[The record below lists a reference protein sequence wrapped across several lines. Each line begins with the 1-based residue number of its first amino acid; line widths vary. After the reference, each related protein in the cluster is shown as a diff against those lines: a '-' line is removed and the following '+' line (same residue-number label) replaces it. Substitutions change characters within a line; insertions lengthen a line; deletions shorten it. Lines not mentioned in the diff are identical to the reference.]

1 MRKFTVNGNDADQRL
16 DKFVAKA
23 TEGLPASL
31 MYKYIRKK
39 RIKVNGRRAE
49 EKQKLAA
56 GDVVEMYIP
65 DEFFSGDTSGAE
77 YSRAAVKLDVV
88 YEDENVLLV
97 NKRPGVLVH
106 TGDGGDR
113 VPSEEAERETLIFA
127 VKSYLV
133 KRGEYDPAAENSFAP
148 AFCNRIDRNTG
159 GIVIAAKN
167 ARALRAVNAAIRERK
182 IRKLYL
188 CAVHGVPEKREA
200 TLSGWLAKDSASRT
214 VRITETKPKNDPEA
228 REIVTG
234 YRVVAVNREKNV
246 SLLEAE
252 LFTGRT
258 HQIRAHLAY
267 LGHPLVGD
275 GKYGVNREDRKAGFS
290 HQALCSYRTV
300 FCEKEGPLDYLCGK
314 EFTVPPTEDNI
325 PFLRLFPGLDPS
337 DI

>member
-1 MRKFTVNGNDADQRL
+1 MRKFTVNSNDADQRL
-16 DKFVAKA
+16 DKFVMKA
-23 TEGLPASL
+23 TEGLPTSL

-39 RIKVNGRRAE
+39 RIKVNDKRAE
-49 EKQKLAA
+49 EKQKLAE
-56 GDVVEMYIP
+56 GDVVEMFIP

-77 YSRAAVKLDVV
+77 YGRAAVSVDVI
-88 YEDENVLLV
+88 YEDENMLLV

-113 VPSEEAERETLIFA
+113 TPSEEAERSTLIFA

-133 KRGEYDPAAENSFAP
+133 KRGEYDPEAENSFSP
-148 AFCNRIDRNTG
+148 AFCNRIDRNTA

-167 ARALRAVNAAIRERK
+167 ARALRAVNAAIKERK

-188 CAVHGVPEKREA
+188 CAVHGIPEEREA
-200 TLSGWLAKDSASRT
+200 TARAWLAKDSASRT
-214 VRITETKPKNDPEA
+214 VKITERRPKNDPDA

-234 YRVVAVNREKNV
+234 YRTIAVNREENL
-246 SLLEAE
+246 SLLEVE

-267 LGHPLVGD
+267 LGYPLVGD

-290 HQALCSYRTV
+290 HQALCSYKTV
-300 FCEKEGPLDYLCGK
+300 FCEEKGFLSYLFGREFSVPL
-314 EFTVPPTEDNI
+314 TEENV
-325 PFLRLFPGLDPS
+325 PFLRLFPGVGLQDV
-337 DI
+337 